1 MLFKFYNVNIFC
13 MSRVISKASMVA
25 TLLVVV
31 MGLTS
36 GVYAQ
41 ERDKHELHSMMIY
54 NFLKYIQW
62 PESANSGQF
71 VIGVIGDDD
80 VYSTLNAWY
89 GDKERMGKTLRV
101 KKLSSAS
108 EAKDCQLVY
117 IGSAASNQ
125 FEAIHGFVSNSPT
138 LIITDKNGLGEKGSG
153 INFKIV
159 NNRLKFELN
168 EKALNAADL
177 KVSSQLAAMAIVI

>member
-1 MLFKFYNVNIFC
+1 MT
-13 MSRVISKASMVA
+13 RVISKASLVA
-25 TLLVVV
+25 TLFVVV
-31 MGLTS
+31 MGLS
-36 GVYAQ
+36 SVNAQ
-41 ERDKHELHSMMIY
+41 DREKHELHSMMIY

-71 VIGVIGDDD
+71 VIGVMGDDD
-80 VYSTLNAWY
+80 VYNTLKAWY
-89 GDKERMGKTLRV
+89 GDKERMGKLLLV

-117 IGSAASNQ
+117 IGSAASNS
-125 FEAIHGFVSNSPT
+125 FESIHQVVSNNPT
-138 LIITDKNGLGEKGSG
+138 LIITDKNGLGAKGSG

-168 EKALNAADL
+168 ENALNASQL